1 MSNSKNESVS
11 IKFSNQNVNSINR
24 TNQYRGL
31 ESDEIES
38 GKNNEDE
45 NRVHSALGKAVV
57 FGGLD
62 GLFTTFAIISASS
75 GGKVSWNIV
84 LVIGLSCIMAN
95 ALTMGV
101 AEYLSSKAHRDYV
114 QKESRRGLWEF
125 RQYKDAE
132 IKKVNLI
139 IY

>member
-1 MSNSKNESVS
+1 MSSNSKNESVS
-11 IKFSNQNVNSINR
+11 IKFSNNGNSINR
-24 TNQYRGL
+24 THNSYRGVDT
-31 ESDEIES
+31 EEIES

-45 NRVHSALGKAVV
+45 NRVHNALGKAVV

-62 GLFTTFAIISASS
+62 GLFTTFAIVSASS

-84 LVIGLSCIMAN
+84 LVIGLSCILAN

-101 AEYLSSKAHRDYV
+101 AEYLSSKAHREYV

-132 IKKVNLI
+132 IKKVI
-139 IY
+139 